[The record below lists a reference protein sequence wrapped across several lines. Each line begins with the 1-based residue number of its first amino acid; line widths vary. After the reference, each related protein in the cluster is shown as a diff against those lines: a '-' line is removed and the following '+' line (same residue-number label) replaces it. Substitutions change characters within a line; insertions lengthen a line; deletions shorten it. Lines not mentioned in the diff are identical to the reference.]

1 MRRAVLDRRH
11 DPGEPSIHVG
21 DPDNDTY
28 RGPEHPAVLERRPR
42 PETDV
47 LDAPVPDVTD
57 STNELD
63 AVRRNLA
70 QAAAVVGGATRTA
83 GPPSTEE
90 ETLSL
95 LRRANA
101 KARDA
106 WKDLLAMQGD
116 CALTEAS
123 YKLVSAAR
131 TLEHVLKKVEA
142 DIANAHS
149 VDELLLRRQSVLR
162 AERGRNEREAEKL
175 ERQKRTLANAARET
189 EKSRR
194 GLEREREA
202 LQKERTRSRA
212 GLEHEA
218 AREREAVEQEM
229 AREREAIKQELARLR
244 EDILREERGVPPP
257 CSFF

>member
-1 MRRAVLDRRH
+1 
-11 DPGEPSIHVG
+11 
-21 DPDNDTY
+21 
-28 RGPEHPAVLERRPR
+28 
-42 PETDV
+42 
-47 LDAPVPDVTD
+47 
-57 STNELD
+57 
-63 AVRRNLA
+63 
-70 QAAAVVGGATRTA
+70 
-83 GPPSTEE
+83 
-90 ETLSL
+90 
-95 LRRANA
+95 
-101 KARDA
+101 
-106 WKDLLAMQGD
+106 MQGD

-123 YKLVSAAR
+123 YKLVTAAR

-218 AREREAVEQEM
+218 ARKREAVEQEM

-244 EDILREERGVPPP
+244 EDILREERGVPPLLIFLAKRLEANLP
-257 CSFF
+257 SGRFISVGEGDTRAALERIIGELKERALREVPDATRIL

>member
-1 MRRAVLDRRH
+1 
-11 DPGEPSIHVG
+11 
-21 DPDNDTY
+21 
-28 RGPEHPAVLERRPR
+28 
-42 PETDV
+42 
-47 LDAPVPDVTD
+47 
-57 STNELD
+57 
-63 AVRRNLA
+63 
-70 QAAAVVGGATRTA
+70 
-83 GPPSTEE
+83 
-90 ETLSL
+90 
-95 LRRANA
+95 
-101 KARDA
+101 
-106 WKDLLAMQGD
+106 MQGD

-123 YKLVSAAR
+123 YKLATAAR

-229 AREREAIKQELARLR
+229 AREREAVEQEMAREREAIKQELARLR
-244 EDILREERGVPPP
+244 EDILREERGVPPLLIFLAKRLEANLP
-257 CSFF
+257 SGRFISVGEGDTRAALERIIGELKERALREVPDATRIL